1 MVQYLRNQGIHHS
14 EVSHVQHDAQLL
26 KGTVRLLVLR
36 LLARESMYGYQ
47 MIQYLRRE
55 SQDYFT
61 LGEGAL
67 YPLLHEMESA
77 GLLKGKWVESEERP
91 QRRRYYRLTEKGKR
105 ELARRRAAW
114 KGFTRAMDLVLET
127 TDARV

>member
-1 MVQYLRNQGIHHS
+1 M
-14 EVSHVQHDAQLL
+14 EHDAQLL
-26 KGTVRLLVLR
+26 KGTVRLLVLK
-36 LLARESMYGYQ
+36 LLARESRYGYQ
-47 MIQYLRRE
+47 MIRHLRRE
-55 SQDYFT
+55 SQDYFN